1 MRSAL
6 IAFHRLRGNH
16 TGESL
21 ARTILYLLDRAGITT
36 KTGHFT
42 LDNAENN
49 TKMMEH
55 LEKLLVTRELPLE
68 FDAKDRRIMC
78 FPHIINICVQH
89 VVEEFSAPDLEKVAQ
104 AWVDCFDDN
113 VVDKEKYLEAVERN
127 PVALGRDIV
136 RAIRA
141 SGLQRDEF
149 DKIVVTGN
157 LQQWFRSPAGEVVQL
172 PEAQLLRDVKTRWDS
187 IFYMLNRLLALRLAI
202 ECFLSLPAQK
212 DLAKFKMI
220 DAEWFVLQDYA
231 KILEVNVHSSHS
243 LASC

>member
-1 MRSAL
+1 MQRTDESCASHISL
-6 IAFHRLRGNH
+6 I
-16 TGESL
+16 
-21 ARTILYLLDRAGITT
+21 I
-36 KTGHFT
+36 
-42 LDNAENN
+42 
-49 TKMMEH
+49 
-55 LEKLLVTRELPLE
+55 
-68 FDAKDRRIMC
+68 
-78 FPHIINICVQH
+78 ICVQH

-127 PVALGRDIV
+127 PVALRRDIV
-136 RAIRA
+136 RAIHA

-187 IFYMLNRLLALRLAI
+187 IFYMLNRLLALPLAI